1 MVTNMFFRH
10 WNMRL
15 RIGAA
20 ATLFFLILGFVVAL
34 FCPIGDVMAWG
45 EFPKSKPPG
54 NGHLLGTTALG
65 QDVFWLAVMSLR
77 NSLLLGLL
85 TAFLA
90 TLFGV
95 AVGLFAGLRGGAAD
109 RVATLITDSLIAVP
123 NLPILILL
131 GSILKG
137 RIPIPILALVL
148 TLFSWPWPAR
158 ATRSMTL
165 SIRENDFIS
174 TARFSGEGTFQII
187 AKEIFPFVSDWS
199 VASFTNTIL
208 TAIQTESGLAIIGM
222 SSNTMP
228 TLGTMIYWANDRSA
242 ILTEQWFWIG
252 TPVAVVALLF
262 IALFMTL
269 SGFQSYAAL
278 RRGK

>member
-1 MVTNMFFRH
+1 MFFRH
-10 WNMRL
+10 WNIRL
-15 RIGAA
+15 RVGAA
-20 ATLFFLILGFVVAL
+20 VTLLFLVLGFAVSS
-34 FCPIGDVMAWG
+34 FCPIPDVMAWG
-45 EFPKSKPPG
+45 SFPKSRPPG
-54 NGHLLGTTALG
+54 GGHILGTTALG
-65 QDVFWLAVMSLR
+65 QDIFWLAVMSLR

-85 TAFLA
+85 TAFLSTA
-90 TLFGV
+90 LGV
-95 AVGLFAGLRGGAAD
+95 AVGLFSGLRGGAAD
-109 RVATLITDSLIAVP
+109 RVATLFTDSLIAVP

-137 RIPIPILALVL
+137 RIPIPALALVL

-165 SIRENDFIS
+165 SIRESDFIS
-174 TARFSGEGTFQII
+174 TARFSGEGTLKII

-199 VASFTNTIL
+199 VASFTNAIL
-208 TAIQTESGLAIIGM
+208 SAIQTESGLAIIGM

-242 ILTEQWFWIG
+242 ILSEQWFWIG
-252 TPVAVVALLF
+252 APVVLVTLLF

-269 SGFQSYAAL
+269 SGYQAYATM